1 MNRCCGRM
9 AMRLEKS
16 SHGFKLNGKRQ
27 LEDGTPE
34 FLVML
39 ERSTAGDFE
48 KVRILYEIRSK

>member
-34 FLVML
+34 YIVML
-39 ERSTAGDFE
+39 DRD
-48 KVRILYEIRSK
+48 